1 MRIISDRD
9 GRLHAAD
16 LGPPERPVPVCSHQ
30 FQLVGKQ
37 TLPLYITRLQTHRT
51 QSSMSVPRT
60 FH

>member
-9 GRLHAAD
+9 GRLHAAPLRTSALLRD
-16 LGPPERPVPVCSHQ
+16 PSLSAHTSS
-30 FQLVGKQ
+30 KQ

-60 FH
+60 FHQ